1 MYPWTVYGRGT
12 VPFGEPCGRSIHHR
26 LLTKPQ
32 GKRVRC
38 PSTGEGPERSHE
50 LGGRLRQ
57 TGELYAAF
65 ISAMPCGGLLTRG
78 VVPMSVH
85 IVFETPQDVQEQV
98 YEMVKSL
105 GKDGKG
111 RLKKGANEVTKS
123 AERGTAQMVVMAE
136 NVNPGELLAHIP
148 MICKEK
154 EIPFI
159 YVEDQA
165 YLAEA
170 AGMSTGT
177 RTAAIAVMH
186 VEKEGMDR
194 FNEVKSHFETLS
206 S

>member
-1 MYPWTVYGRGT
+1 
-12 VPFGEPCGRSIHHR
+12 
-26 LLTKPQ
+26 
-32 GKRVRC
+32 
-38 PSTGEGPERSHE
+38 
-50 LGGRLRQ
+50 
-57 TGELYAAF
+57 
-65 ISAMPCGGLLTRG
+65 
-78 VVPMSVH
+78 MSVH

-136 NVNPGELLAHIP
+136 NVNTGELLAHIP

-170 AGMSTGT
+170 AGMSAGT
-177 RTAAIAVMH
+177 RTAAIAVMQ
-186 VEKEGMDR
+186 VEKDGMDR